1 MNKLDGLTQPQYN
14 ALVHCIWRLD
24 RVIKEAE
31 EFETPT
37 PEATMR
43 KLREERE
50 VLVDLFARIA

>member
-14 ALVHCIWRLD
+14 ALLHAIWRLD

-37 PEATMR
+37 PESTMR
-43 KLREERE
+43 KLRKERE
-50 VLVDLFARIA
+50 VLVDLFGRIA